1 MNVGLAIFF
10 ILIVNLGIIAIVF
23 FSIKYFIQYSNQLKR
38 RKSEQQAELDRMNV
52 EDL

>member
-10 ILIVNLGIIAIVF
+10 ILVINLSIIAFVF
-23 FSIKYFIQYSNQLKR
+23 FAIKYFIRYSNQLR
-38 RKSEQQAELDRMNV
+38 RKKSQMQAELDRMNV